1 MKDILNHLFEHKTL
15 TKAQAREVLVNI
27 AAGKYNPSQISS
39 FLTVFMMRSITVE
52 ELEGFRDALLA
63 LCHRVDLD
71 AYNPIDLCG
80 TGGDGKDTFNISTLA
95 SFVVAANGVAVAKHG
110 NYGVSSSCGSS
121 NVLEALGINF
131 TTDTDALERSIE
143 KYNICF
149 LHAPLFHPAMKSVG
163 PIRKELGVKTFFNM
177 LGPMVNPAFPKRQLV
192 GVFSLELARMYG
204 YLYQQTDTRYTI
216 LHTLDGYDEISLTSP
231 FKVIS
236 DNREALLDAP
246 ALGLPTLQH
255 EQIRGGQDVPS
266 SAKIFVQVLKGEGTA
281 AQTAVVAA
289 NAGMALQCANPALDL
304 KEAVSIA
311 KETLE
316 SGRAYTLFHSLINDQ
331 KLVDFPLAPS

>member
-1 MKDILNHLFEHKTL
+1 MKEILNHLFEHKTL
-15 TKAQAREVLVNI
+15 TKAQAQEVLVNI
-27 AAGKYNPSQISS
+27 TAGKYNQSQISS
-39 FLTVFMMRSITVE
+39 FLTVFMMRSITVD

-80 TGGDGKDTFNISTLA
+80 TGGDGKDTFNISTLS

-121 NVLEALGINF
+121 NVLEALGIKF
-131 TTDTDALERSIE
+131 TTDKDALERSIE

-163 PIRKELGVKTFFNM
+163 PIRKDLGVKTFFNM

-236 DNREALLDAP
+236 DNQEALLDAA
-246 ALGLPTLQH
+246 ALGLPRLQQ
-255 EQIRGGQDVPS
+255 EQIKGGGSIS
-266 SAKIFVQVLKGEGTA
+266 SAAEIFTTVLKGEGTE

-289 NAGMALQCANPALDL
+289 NAGMALQCARPELGL
-304 KEAVSIA
+304 QEAVSIA

-316 SGRAYTLFHSLINDQ
+316 SGKAYTLFNKLIEDR
-331 KLVDFPLAPS
+331 KLAAV

>member
-15 TKAQAREVLVNI
+15 MKEQAREVLVNI
-27 AAGKYNPSQISS
+27 AAGKYNQSQISS
-39 FLTVFMMRSITVE
+39 FLTVYMMRSITVE
-52 ELEGFRDALLA
+52 ELEGFRNALLE

-80 TGGDGKDTFNISTLA
+80 TGGDGKDTFNISTLS
-95 SFVVAANGVAVAKHG
+95 SFVVAANGVHVAKHG

-121 NVLEALGINF
+121 NVLEALGIKF
-131 TTDTDALERSIE
+131 TTDKDALERSID

-163 PIRKELGVKTFFNM
+163 PIRKDLGVKTFFNM
-177 LGPMVNPAFPKRQLV
+177 LGPMVNPAFPKRQMV

-204 YLYQQTDTRYTI
+204 YLYQQQPDVRYSI
-216 LHTLDGYDEISLTSP
+216 IHTLDGYDEVSLTSP

-236 DNREALLDAP
+236 DNKESLLDAD
-246 ALGLPTLQH
+246 ALGLPRLQH
-255 EQIRGGQDVPS
+255 EQIKGGADVAD
-266 SAKIFVQVLKGEGTA
+266 SAKIVVEVLKGEGTA

-289 NAGMALQCANPALDL
+289 NAGMALQCAKPELKPAD
-304 KEAVSIA
+304 AVAIA

-316 SGRAYTLFHSLINDQ
+316 SGKAYKLFNSLINDV
-331 KLVDFPLAPS
+331 KVATV

>member
-1 MKDILNHLFEHKTL
+1 M
-15 TKAQAREVLVNI
+15 LVNI
-27 AAGKYNPSQISS
+27 AGGKYNQSQISS
-39 FLTVFMMRSITVE
+39 FLTVFMMRSITVD

-80 TGGDGKDTFNISTLA
+80 TGGDGKDTFNISTLS

-121 NVLEALGINF
+121 NVLEALGIKF

-163 PIRKELGVKTFFNM
+163 PIRKDLGVKTFFNM

-236 DNREALLDAP
+236 DNREALLDAQ
-246 ALGLPTLQH
+246 ALGLPTLQQ
-255 EQIRGGQDVPS
+255 EQIRGGGTIE
-266 SAKIFVQVLKGEGTA
+266 SAAEIFLKVLKGEGTE
-281 AQTAVVAA
+281 AQTAVVSA
-289 NAGMALQCANPALDL
+289 NSAMALQCARPELEL
-304 KEAVSIA
+304 QEAVSIA

-316 SGRAYTLFHSLINDQ
+316 SGKAYALFNSLIQDKN
-331 KLVDFPLAPS
+331 LVVA